1 MKALFIS
8 VLLLIAF
15 FVFKQ
20 LDPLSLTFLNV
31 AIIGTNIVLL
41 YLVFNSLKELFSY
54 SKKINY

>member
-15 FVFKQ
+15 FFFKQ
-20 LDPLSLTFLNV
+20 LDPLNLTFLNV
-31 AIIGTNIVLL
+31 AIIGTNVVLL
-41 YLVFNSLKELFSY
+41 YLVFISLKELFSS

>member
-20 LDPLSLTFLNV
+20 LDPLNLTFLNV
-31 AIIGTNIVLL
+31 AIIGTNVVLL
-41 YLVFNSLKELFSY
+41 YLVFISLKELFSS

>member
-1 MKALFIS
+1 MKVLYIS

-15 FVFKQ
+15 FVFYQ

-31 AIIGTNIVLL
+31 VIIGTNVVLL
-41 YLVFNSLKELFSY
+41 YLVFISLRELFST